1 MTGPDFL
8 VIGHVAKDIVPGGW
22 RLGGTA
28 AYASIQAERLGLRT
42 AVVTS
47 APGSIDLATLLPGV
61 EVHRVPSRQPTT
73 FRNCYRDGRR
83 TQFILARA
91 RPLALAD
98 VPRDWLSASIVLL
111 GPLCGEVTPETTA
124 LFPRS
129 VVGIAAQGWLRS
141 VDSEER
147 VIPSQWPDSNAWASV
162 RALFVS
168 EDDLA
173 GDNSPLNRWTA
184 AFPVVA
190 YTQASRGARLH
201 AGGLWRHIDAFPE
214 REVDP
219 TGAGD
224 VFAACFLTR
233 LHETGDLPL
242 AARFAAAAASIS
254 VSREGTL
261 AIPDRLQIERRMAE
275 HPEIVLR

>member
-1 MTGPDFL
+1 MTSPDFL

-42 AVVTS
+42 AVLTS
-47 APGSIDLATLLPGV
+47 APGSIDLATLLRGV
-61 EVHRVPSRQPTT
+61 EVRRVPSRHPTT
-73 FRNCYRDGRR
+73 FRNCYQDGHR
-83 TQFILARA
+83 TQFLLARA
-91 RPLALAD
+91 RPLALGD
-98 VPRDWLSASIVLL
+98 VPKDWLSASIVLL
-111 GPLCGEVTPETTA
+111 GPLCGEVPPETTSLFARA
-124 LFPRS
+124 L
-129 VVGIAAQGWLRS
+129 VGIAAQGWLRG

-162 RALFVS
+162 HALFVS

-173 GDNSPLNRWTA
+173 TDNSPLDRWTA

-224 VFAACFLTR
+224 VFAASFLTR
-233 LHETGDLPL
+233 LRETGDLSL

-261 AIPDRLQIERRMAE
+261 AIPDRRQIEQRMAE